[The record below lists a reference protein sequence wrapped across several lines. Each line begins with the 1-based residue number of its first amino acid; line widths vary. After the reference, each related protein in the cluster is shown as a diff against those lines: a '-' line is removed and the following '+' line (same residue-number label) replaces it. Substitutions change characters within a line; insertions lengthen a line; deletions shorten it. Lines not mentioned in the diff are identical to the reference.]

1 MFEFLALMFGGAV
14 SDTMKRNTAI
24 DRAKAEGRPYYYH
37 NGKTYSVATGERLES
52 IGRSLR
58 GAYSHEMVY
67 DAVAEDLKRANESL
81 KKHGF
86 KFHYEI
92 NFKSKVHEKM
102 GYVRIENETNKP
114 YVVKSFIRRPVKGW
128 EYELCYVDESG
139 EPTGEC
145 KALAD
150 VVERLSY

>member
-1 MFEFLALMFGGAV
+1 MFGLLALLFGGAV

-37 NGKTYSVATGERLES
+37 GRNAYSVATGERLEH

-58 GAYSHEMVY
+58 GVYSHEMVY
-67 DAVAEDLKRANESL
+67 DAVAEDLKRINESL

-86 KFHYEI
+86 KYHYEI
-92 NFKSKVHEKM
+92 NFKSKICGSK
-102 GYVRIENETNKP
+102 GYVKIENETGKP
-114 YVVKSFIRRPVKGW
+114 YMIKSFIHSPVKGW
-128 EYELCYVDESG
+128 EFELCYVDETG

-145 KALAD
+145 KLLAD
-150 VVERLSY
+150 GVERLSY